1 MPKVKIGVFD
11 SGVGGLSVANA
22 IGRELPDLEIIL
34 KEDKQHLPY
43 GSRDIEEIHGFIR
56 PIFQEFIDEGCK
68 AVVVACNTVTTNLIS
83 QLRQEFPI
91 PMVGMEPM
99 LKPAAER
106 TKTGTI
112 AVFATPRTLG
122 SQRYAW
128 LKGEYAKGMDI
139 LEPDCSDWAL
149 MIENNSLER
158 EKVAKTIEDVIN
170 RGADEIVLGC
180 THYPLLKRAI
190 GEVVGRSVRLID
202 SAEETAAETGR
213 VLEEAGLAHAET
225 HDARYR
231 FNASDAPEQ
240 FLRVGQRFLG
250 ASIDRVETV
259 TLG

>member
-170 RGADEIVLGC
+170 RDADEIVLGC
-180 THYPLLKRAI
+180 THYHWIEELVKKIADGRADVIQPEKPTIEQLKR
-190 GEVVGRSVRLID
+190 
-202 SAEETAAETGR
+202 
-213 VLEEAGLAHAET
+213 VLRQLA
-225 HDARYR
+225 
-231 FNASDAPEQ
+231 
-240 FLRVGQRFLG
+240 
-250 ASIDRVETV
+250 
-259 TLG
+259 